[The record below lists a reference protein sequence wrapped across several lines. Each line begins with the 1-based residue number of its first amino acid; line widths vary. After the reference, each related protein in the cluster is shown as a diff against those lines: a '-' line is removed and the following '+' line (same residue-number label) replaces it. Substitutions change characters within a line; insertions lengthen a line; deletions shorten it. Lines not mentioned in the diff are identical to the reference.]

1 MKNQLYKFLSLI
13 LVLLLLFTGCQ
24 APSASTD
31 KSVNVSQSGI
41 NYEIGLAEGDNEE
54 FNAFLMDCFAE
65 LVTSD
70 SITFHYTLQNPEN
83 YGVSMDAV
91 TLGDADLI
99 TLEDSYDQT
108 KAYLATLESFNYDQL
123 SSRQQLVYDIFKDS
137 LELSIESYDYRL
149 YGVLFSPTT
158 GIQAQLPIIL
168 NEYIFYSED
177 DVADYFLLL
186 KDIPNYFRDLLDI
199 ERFRSEQ
206 GLFMSD
212 TTADAIIKQCEAF
225 IENPEENLLIDIFD
239 DKLDAELP
247 DLKDQKKS
255 DYIHE
260 NKTIVLESVIPAYQM
275 IIAELTALKG
285 TGVNDL
291 GLAYFDQ
298 GKEYYEYLAKEATGS
313 SKTVKEMIKST
324 EETIVE
330 NITLVTL
337 LVSMDNSLYDRMYEF
352 NPELSEPSEIL
363 KQLQTSILSD
373 FPTPVSTNFSVKYV
387 HESLEKD
394 LSPAFYMIPA
404 IDAVDA
410 NTIYINNYQNDGT
423 DNVTFFSTL
432 AHEGYPGHLYQQT
445 MFNSTNPHP
454 IYGVLDYTGYAE
466 GWATYVEQQSYAWIG
481 ADEDL
486 SRILKANQ
494 NFALGIS
501 ARVDLGV
508 NYEGWDRADTADY
521 LSNFGISDEATVN
534 DIFDY
539 VVAEPAT
546 YLSYYIGA
554 QEFWELRE
562 MAEDSLGE
570 QFDSVAYHEFILT
583 LGPAPFELIQEK
595 LEIWIQNQLS

>member
-1 MKNQLYKFLSLI
+1 MKNHLYRFLSLI

-31 KSVNVSQSGI
+31 KSVNVSQSSI

-54 FNAFLMDCFAE
+54 FNTFLMDCFAE

-99 TLEDSYDQT
+99 TLEDNYDQT

-123 SSRQQLVYDIFKDS
+123 SSRQQLVYDIFKNS

-260 NKTIVLESVIPAYQM
+260 NKTIVLENVIPAYQM
-275 IIAELTALKG
+275 IIDELTALKG

-291 GLAYFDQ
+291 GLAYFEQ

-313 SKTVKEMIKST
+313 SKTVKEMIKLT

-352 NPELSEPSEIL
+352 NPELAEPSEIL
-363 KQLQTSILSD
+363 KQLQISILSD

-454 IYGVLDYTGYAE
+454 IYGILDYTGYAE

-554 QEFWELRE
+554 QEFWNLRQI
-562 MAEDSLGE
+562 AEENLGD
-570 QFDSVAYHEFILT
+570 QFDPVAYHEFILT
-583 LGPAPFELIQEK
+583 LGPATFDLIQEK